1 VSVSEY
7 ENRDAAWAE
16 VARGVRRA
24 VEDFRSRDQRPTS
37 RTRLSKVGREAYETS
52 TYIRHL
58 LAFRQNKVSAFEA
71 LSLKAEI
78 NGRTEYLEN
87 ALETWATGKF
97 RPLFLL
103 TGDAD
108 SATWAF
114 RQLAA
119 TLADQVLHGHHL
131 SPQLVYVPFHTLH
144 NGRGIEAIYQAL
156 PEARG
161 ALDRYKEGA
170 NTVLLLDGIDQV
182 SLNSVEAGL
191 QMLVEVLHE
200 TQVNAGIALSC
211 RMQVAADLLKALKKH
226 RYQPLL
232 GRMVE
237 PEIDTTCYAPLYSDW
252 PAFRRTANVRRSA
265 TLLPAEILNSW
276 AEGPL
281 SLTNF
286 YSRFVRSSIQSVWQ
300 RDKTLVGVPPEIPWS
315 FLTDLARQMFPS
327 VSTRV
332 SATQIGDEWGSK
344 KLDIINGLVASGL
357 LTIDSNESIS
367 FSHVSLFEFFFAR
380 MLFKELLSWNAEYLA
395 RSNLIYLYNVNR
407 ILVPMLLNA
416 ESAQLTDEARRTRE
430 QLQQGAIETETGWLT
445 QPILRTDFTTFVV
458 STGWR
463 LHTGFGHWTSFVG
476 PSGSFDASDGSII
489 PEQRN
494 FFSPKH
500 SEVQNRFAVWLSWY
514 DAYQFARWVAGSLP
528 TSARVPPVD
537 SSSAP
542 ELEWTSTWIDES
554 QSLICARD
562 IKDGSE
568 HGVNPDVRSSRIGF
582 RIEFTE
588 KI

>member
-1 VSVSEY
+1 
-7 ENRDAAWAE
+7 
-16 VARGVRRA
+16 VRRA
-24 VEDFRSRDQRPTS
+24 VEDFRSRDQRPKS
-37 RTRLSKVGREAYETS
+37 RTTLSEVEREAYETS
-52 TYIRHL
+52 TYLRHV
-58 LAFRQNKVSAFEA
+58 LAFRQNEVSAFEG

-78 NGRTEYLEN
+78 NGRTEYLKD

-103 TGDAD
+103 TGDAG

-131 SPQLVYVPFHTLH
+131 SPQPVYVPFHTLH

-170 NTVLLLDGIDQV
+170 NTVLLLDGIDQLA
-182 SLNSVEAGL
+182 LNSVEVGL
-191 QMLVEVLHE
+191 QMLVEVLQE

-211 RMQVAADLLKALKKH
+211 RMQVASDLLEALKRH

-232 GRMVE
+232 GRIVE
-237 PEIDTTCYAPLYSDW
+237 SEIDTTCHVPLYSNW
-252 PAFRRTANVRRSA
+252 RAFRRTK
-265 TLLPAEILNSW
+265 SW
-276 AEGPL
+276 TGGAL
-281 SLTNF
+281 SLPNF
-286 YSRFVRSSIQSVWQ
+286 YTRFVHSSIRSVWQ
-300 RDKTLVGVPPEIPWS
+300 RDKILAGVAPEILWS
-315 FLTDLARQMFPS
+315 FLTDLARQMFPY

-332 SATQIGDEWGSK
+332 SATKIGDEWSSK

-357 LTIDSNESIS
+357 LTIDSNEFIS
-367 FSHVSLFEFFFAR
+367 FSHVSVFEFFFAR
-380 MLFKELLSWNAEYLA
+380 MLFKELSSWNAEYLT
-395 RSNLIYLYNVNR
+395 RSNLIYLSNVNR
-407 ILVPMLLNA
+407 ILVPMLLSA
-416 ESAQLTDEARRTRE
+416 ESGQLTQEARRTRE
-430 QLQQGAIETETGWLT
+430 RLQQGAIETEDGWLT
-445 QPILRTDFTTFVV
+445 QPILRTDFITFVV
-458 STGWR
+458 ATGWR

-476 PSGSFDASDGSII
+476 PSGSFDASDGSIM
-489 PEQRN
+489 PEQQHL
-494 FFSPKH
+494 FSTKD
-500 SEVQNRFAVWLSWY
+500 SEVQKLFAVSLSWY

-528 TSARVPPVD
+528 ASADVPTVD

-542 ELEWTSTWIDES
+542 ELEWTSSWFDES
-554 QSLICARD
+554 QSLICARH
-562 IKDGSE
+562 IKDGGE

-582 RIEFTE
+582 RVKFGE